1 VPAKGRF
8 LRAEEPEKTASE
20 GANPGLRRV
29 GETTKAVTSPKSRNG
44 ADDTFPKLLIELAR
58 TKGDKPAYREK
69 EYGIWQTY
77 TWRQVGEHV
86 GLLAAGL
93 LDLGFKRDD
102 RLIVIGD
109 NRPRLYWSM
118 CAAQS
123 LGGVP
128 VPVYQDSVAAEL
140 AYVVEHAGARFAIA
154 ENQEQVDKLR
164 EIQKTVPSLETI
176 IYDDPR
182 GMRHYTGLVSYA
194 ELQKRGAG
202 VLNTVPHAVATQTE
216 RGQGSDDAIMLYT
229 SGTTGRPKGAVLSYD
244 NLIWA
249 AKAGADYDQLKE
261 GDELLSYLPMAW
273 VGDHIFSYAQG
284 YVCGL
289 IVNCPES
296 AETVMTDLRE
306 IGPTYYFAPP
316 RVLENLITQVTIR
329 MEDAGAI
336 KRRLFRYFMA
346 HARRVGSGILDGKWV
361 TAKDRFVYAL
371 GDLLVYGPL
380 KNMLGMSRVRVAY
393 TAGEAVGPEIFNFYR
408 ALGVN
413 MKQLYGQTEASV
425 FVTIH
430 PNGEVFADT
439 VGKPVSE
446 VELRIADNGEV
457 LYRSP
462 GVFKEYFKNPQA
474 TNDAKTAD
482 GWVHTGDAG
491 YLDDRGH
498 LRIIDRAADVG
509 KLTDGTLFA
518 PKFIENKLK
527 FFPHINEAVAF
538 GHGRDFVSAFI
549 NIDMT
554 AVGDWAERRNIAYAS
569 YQELAA
575 MPAVIELIQSEV
587 EQVNRDLAADP
598 RMAGAQIRRF
608 LVLQKALDADD
619 GELTRTNKVRRGFI
633 GERYKALVDAL
644 YDGSKNAHIKVEVTF
659 EDGRKGTIEGDVEI
673 RDVSEQAPLRMAS

>member
-1 VPAKGRF
+1 MTTGPAD
-8 LRAEEPEKTASE
+8 TATD
-20 GANPGLRRV
+20 AR
-29 GETTKAVTSPKSRNG
+29 
-44 ADDTFPKLLIELAR
+44 DTFPKLLAMRAR
-58 TKGDKPAYREK
+58 TGPDRPAYREK

-77 TWRQVGEHV
+77 GWVNVAAEIR
-86 GLLAAGL
+86 LFAAGL
-93 LDLGFKRDD
+93 ADLGFRRGD
-102 RLIVIGD
+102 RLIVVGD

-128 VPVYQDSVAAEL
+128 VPVYQDSVTDEL
-140 AYVVEHAGARFAIA
+140 AYVVEHAGARFALG
-154 ENQEQVDKLR
+154 ENQEQVDKLL
-164 EIQKTVPSLETI
+164 EIQKRVPSLQVVMYE
-176 IYDDPR
+176 DPR
-182 GMRHYTGLVSYA
+182 GLRHYEGLLSVEEVQARGTRRLEATPDLVTA
-194 ELQKRGAG
+194 E
-202 VLNTVPHAVATQTE
+202 VAKG
-216 RGQGSDDAIMLYT
+216 RGSDDAIMLYT

-249 AKAGADYDQLKE
+249 AEAGAAFDGLKE

-284 YVCGL
+284 YVVGL
-289 IVNCPES
+289 VVNCPES
-296 AETVMTDLRE
+296 AATVMTDLRE

-316 RVLENLITQVTIR
+316 RVLENLITQVMIR

-336 KRRLFRYFMA
+336 KRRLFQSLMA
-346 HARRVGSGILDGKWV
+346 LARRVGPALLDGRPV
-361 TAKDRFVYAL
+361 SPLDRLLYAI
-371 GDLLVYGPL
+371 GNLLIYGPL
-380 KNMLGMSRVRVAY
+380 KNTLGMSRVRVAY

-430 PNGEVFADT
+430 PNGEVFPDT
-439 VGKPVSE
+439 VGKPVSK
-446 VELRIADNGEV
+446 VELRIAESGEV

-462 GVFKEYFKNPQA
+462 GVFKEYFKNPEA
-474 TNDAKTAD
+474 TNDTKTAD

-491 YLDDRGH
+491 YLDERGH
-498 LRIIDRAADVG
+498 LRIIDRARDVG
-509 KLTDGTLFA
+509 KLNDGTLFA

-538 GHGRDFVSAFI
+538 GHGRDFVTVFV

-554 AVGDWAERRNIAYAS
+554 AVGDWAERRNLAYAS

-575 MPAVIELIQSEV
+575 RREVYDLVQGEIER
-587 EQVNRDLAADP
+587 VNRDLAADP

-608 LVLQKALDADD
+608 LILHKALDADD

-633 GERYKALVDAL
+633 GERYRALVDAL
-644 YDGSKNAHIKVEVTF
+644 YGSAKSAHIKVDVTF
-659 EDGRKGTIEGDVEI
+659 EDGRKGAIEGDVEI
-673 RDVSEQAPLRMAS
+673 RDLAPHPGTGAAAPLRKAS

>member
-1 VPAKGRF
+1 MTTGTEA
-8 LRAEEPEKTASE
+8 TAID
-20 GANPGLRRV
+20 RQ
-29 GETTKAVTSPKSRNG
+29 
-44 ADDTFPKLLIELAR
+44 DTFPKLLAGLAR
-58 TKGDKPAYREK
+58 TRAHLPAYREK

-77 TWRQVGEHV
+77 DWAHV
-86 GLLAAGL
+86 AAEVRLLAGGL
-93 LDLGFKRDD
+93 ADLGFRRGD
-102 RLIVIGD
+102 RLIVVGD
-109 NRPRLYWSM
+109 NRPKLYWSM

-128 VPVYQDSVAAEL
+128 VPVYQDSVADEL
-140 AYVVEHAGARFAIA
+140 AYVVEHAGARFALA
-154 ENQEQVDKLR
+154 ENQEQVDKLL
-164 EIQKTVPSLETI
+164 EIQKRVPSLETI
-176 IYDDPR
+176 LYVDRR
-182 GMRHYTGLVSYA
+182 GLRHYTDLESYA
-194 ELQKRGAG
+194 DVQARGAKLLAA
-202 VLNTVPHAVATQTE
+202 VPDTVSSEVAK
-216 RGQGSDDAIMLYT
+216 GSGDDDAIMLYT

-244 NLIWA
+244 NLVWA
-249 AKAGADYDQLKE
+249 AKAGAAFDGLKA

-284 YVCGL
+284 YVVGL
-289 IVNCPES
+289 VVNCPES
-296 AETVMTDLRE
+296 ASTVMTDLRE

-329 MEDAGAI
+329 MEDAGLL
-336 KRRLFRYFMA
+336 KRRLFQFFMGV
-346 HARRVGSGILDGKWV
+346 ARRVGPALV
-361 TAKDRFVYAL
+361 DRRPVSIGDRLLYAL
-371 GDLLVYGPL
+371 GNLLIYGPL
-380 KNMLGMSRVRVAY
+380 KNTLGMSRVRVAY

-430 PNGEVFADT
+430 PNGEVYPET
-439 VGKPVSE
+439 VGKPVSQ
-446 VELRIADNGEV
+446 VELRIAESGEV

-474 TNDAKTAD
+474 TNDAKTEE

-491 YLDDRGH
+491 YLDERGH
-498 LRIIDRAADVG
+498 LRIIDRASDVG

-518 PKFIENKLK
+518 PKFLENKLK
-527 FFPHINEAVAF
+527 FFAHINEAVAF
-538 GHGRDFVSAFI
+538 GNGRDFVAVFV

-554 AVGDWAERRNIAYAS
+554 AVGDWAERRQIAYAS

-575 MPAVIELIQSEV
+575 RPEVYDLIQSEI

-608 LVLQKALDADD
+608 LILHKALEADD

-633 GERYKALVDAL
+633 AERYKALVDAL
-644 YDGSKNAHIKVEVTF
+644 YDGSRSAHIKVDVTF
-659 EDGRKGTIEGDVEI
+659 EDGRKGTLEGDVAV
-673 RDVSEQAPLRMAS
+673 RDVSPHTALRKAS

>member
-1 VPAKGRF
+1 MT
-8 LRAEEPEKTASE
+8 TARSDA
-20 GANPGLRRV
+20 G
-29 GETTKAVTSPKSRNG
+29 S
-44 ADDTFPKLLIELAR
+44 DTFPKLLAGLAKTR
-58 TKGDKPAYREK
+58 PRAPAYREK
-69 EYGIWQTY
+69 QYGIWQTY
-77 TWRQVGEHV
+77 DWAHVADQVNR
-86 GLLAAGL
+86 LAAGL
-93 LDLGFKRDD
+93 ADLGFGRGD

-109 NRPRLYWSM
+109 NRPRLYWAM
-118 CAAQS
+118 AAVQS

-128 VPVYQDSVAAEL
+128 VPVYQDSVTEEL
-140 AYVVEHAGARFAIA
+140 AYVVDHAGARYAVA
-154 ENQEQVDKLR
+154 ENQEQIDKLL
-164 EIQKTVPSLETI
+164 EIQRSVPSLATL
-176 IYDDPR
+176 IYEDPR
-182 GMRHYTGLVSYA
+182 GLRHYQGLLSYD
-194 ELQKRGAG
+194 EVQQRGA
-202 VLNTVPHAVATQTE
+202 PAAVAAE
-216 RGQGSDDAIMLYT
+216 VAKGRGGDDAIMLYT

-249 AKAGADYDQLKE
+249 ARAGAEFDGLKA

-273 VGDHIFSYAQG
+273 VGDHLFSYAQG
-284 YVCGL
+284 YVLGL
-289 IVNCPES
+289 VVNCPES
-296 AETVMTDLRE
+296 AATVMTDLRE

-329 MEDAGAI
+329 MEDAGLI
-336 KRRLFRYFMA
+336 KRKLFQHFMA
-346 HARRVGSGILDGKWV
+346 LARRVGPALIDGRPV
-361 TAKDRFVYAL
+361 GAIDNLLYRL
-371 GDLLVYGPL
+371 GNLLVYGPL
-380 KNMLGMSRVRVAY
+380 KNTLGMSRVRVAY
-393 TAGEAVGPEIFNFYR
+393 TAGEAVGPEIFNFFR

-430 PNGEVFADT
+430 PNGEVYSDT

-446 VELRIADNGEV
+446 VELRIAESGEV

-474 TNDAKTAD
+474 TNDTKTAD

-498 LRIIDRAADVG
+498 LRIIDRAKDVG
-509 KLTDGTLFA
+509 KLNDGTLFA

-538 GHGRDFVSAFI
+538 GHGRDFVAVFV

-575 MPAVIELIQSEV
+575 HPDVYALIQGEI

-598 RMAGAQIRRF
+598 RMAGAQVRRF
-608 LVLQKALDADD
+608 LILHKALEADD

-633 GERYKALVDAL
+633 GERYRVLVDAL
-644 YDGSKNAHIKVEVTF
+644 YSSSNEVHIKVDMTF
-659 EDGRKGTIEGDVEI
+659 EDGRKGAIEGDIAI
-673 RDVSEQAPLRMAS
+673 RDLAPQHAVPFKKAS

>member
-1 VPAKGRF
+1 M
-8 LRAEEPEKTASE
+8 TT
-20 GANPGLRRV
+20 GATGSATDAR
-29 GETTKAVTSPKSRNG
+29 
-44 ADDTFPKLLIELAR
+44 DTFPKLLAERAR
-58 TKGDKPAYREK
+58 TSPRRPAYREK
-69 EYGIWQTY
+69 EHGIWQTY
-77 TWRQVGEHV
+77 DWADVAAEVGR
-86 GLLAAGL
+86 LAAGL
-93 LDLGFKRDD
+93 ADLGFKRGD

-123 LGGVP
+123 LGGIP

-140 AYVVEHAGARFAIA
+140 AYVVEHAGARFALA
-154 ENQEQVDKLR
+154 ENQEQVDKLLEVR
-164 EIQKTVPSLETI
+164 RKVPSLATV

-182 GMRHYTGLVSYA
+182 GLRHYDGLLSFAEVQGLGDKALAATPDVVSA
-194 ELQKRGAG
+194 E
-202 VLNTVPHAVATQTE
+202 VAKG
-216 RGQGSDDAIMLYT
+216 RGSDDAIMLYT

-244 NLIWA
+244 NLVWA
-249 AKAGADYDQLKE
+249 ARAGAEFDGLKE

-284 YVCGL
+284 YVVGL
-289 IVNCPES
+289 VVNCPES
-296 AETVMTDLRE
+296 AATVMTDLRE

-329 MEDAGAI
+329 MEDAGLL
-336 KRRLFRYFMA
+336 KRRLFQAFMA
-346 HARRVGSGILDGKWV
+346 LARRVGPALLDKRPV
-361 TAKDRFVYAL
+361 AALDRLLYAL
-371 GDLLVYGPL
+371 GGVLVYGPL
-380 KNMLGMSRVRVAY
+380 KNTLGMSRVRVAY

-430 PNGEVFADT
+430 PNGEVFSDT
-439 VGKPVSE
+439 VGKPVSN
-446 VELRIADNGEV
+446 VELRIAESGEV

-462 GVFKEYFKNPQA
+462 GVFKEYFKNPEA
-474 TNDAKTAD
+474 TNDTKTAD

-491 YLDDRGH
+491 YLDERGH
-498 LRIIDRAADVG
+498 LRIIDRAKDVG
-509 KLTDGTLFA
+509 KLNDGTLFA

-538 GHGRDFVSAFI
+538 GHGRDYVAVFV
-549 NIDMT
+549 NIDMA

-569 YQELAA
+569 YQELARA
-575 MPAVIELIQSEV
+575 KAVYDLVQSEI
-587 EQVNRDLAADP
+587 ERVNRDLAADP

-608 LVLQKALDADD
+608 LILHKALEADD

-633 GERYKALVDAL
+633 GERYKTLVDAL
-644 YDGSKNAHIKVEVTF
+644 YSGAKDVHIKV
-659 EDGRKGTIEGDVEI
+659 D
-673 RDVSEQAPLRMAS
+673 

>member
-1 VPAKGRF
+1 MTTAVPRT
-8 LRAEEPEKTASE
+8 AEH
-20 GANPGLRRV
+20 
-29 GETTKAVTSPKSRNG
+29 
-44 ADDTFPKLLIELAR
+44 DTFPKLLVELAR
-58 TKGDKPAYREK
+58 KRADMPAYREK

-93 LDLGFKRDD
+93 IDLGFKRGD
-102 RLIVIGD
+102 RLIVVGD
-109 NRPRLYWSM
+109 NRPRLYWAM

-128 VPVYQDSVAAEL
+128 VPVYQDSVASEL

-154 ENQEQVDKLR
+154 ENQEQVDKLL
-164 EIQKTVPSLETI
+164 EIQKTVPGLERI

-182 GMRHYTGLVSYA
+182 GMRHYEGLLSYA
-194 ELQKRGAG
+194 EVQKRGAG
-202 VLNTVPHAVATQTE
+202 ILNTVPHAVGTE
-216 RGQGSDDAIMLYT
+216 TEKGRGSDDAIMLYT
-229 SGTTGRPKGAVLSYD
+229 SGTTGRPKGAVLSYG

-249 AKAGADYDQLKE
+249 AKAGAQFDGLRE

-289 IVNCPES
+289 VVNCPES
-296 AETVMTDLRE
+296 AATVMTDLRE

-329 MEDAGAI
+329 MQDAGFI
-336 KRRLFRYFMA
+336 KRRLFRSFMA
-346 HARRVGSGILDGKWV
+346 HARRVGSAILDGRSV
-361 TAKDRFVYAL
+361 GLADRLLYAL

-380 KNMLGMSRVRVAY
+380 KNTLGMSRVRIAY

-430 PNGEVFADT
+430 PNGEVFSDT
-439 VGKPVSE
+439 VGKPVNQ
-446 VELRIADNGEV
+446 VELKIADSGEV

-474 TNDAKTAD
+474 TNDTKTAD

-498 LRIIDRAADVG
+498 LRIIDRANDVG
-509 KLTDGTLFA
+509 RLKNGTLFA

-538 GHGRDFVSAFI
+538 GHGRDFVSAFV

-569 YQELAA
+569 YQELAS
-575 MPAVIELIQSEV
+575 MPAVHKLIASEIDS
-587 EQVNRDLAADP
+587 VNRDLLADP
-598 RMAGAQIRRF
+598 KMAGAQIRRF

-633 GERYKALVDAL
+633 GERYKPLVDAL
-644 YDGSKNAHIKVEVTF
+644 YDGSKTAHIKVDVTF
-659 EDGRKGTIEGDVEI
+659 EDGRKGTIEGDVSI
-673 RDVSEQAPLRMAS
+673 HDVAPQSASMAALKMAS

>member
-1 VPAKGRF
+1 M
-8 LRAEEPEKTASE
+8 TT
-20 GANPGLRRV
+20 GA
-29 GETTKAVTSPKSRNG
+29 
-44 ADDTFPKLLIELAR
+44 ADTGTDARDTFPKLLAERAR
-58 TKGDKPAYREK
+58 SRPDRPAYREK

-77 TWRQVGEHV
+77 DWTHVAGQVR
-86 GLLAAGL
+86 LLAAGL
-93 LDLGFKRDD
+93 ADLGFRRGD
-102 RLIVIGD
+102 RLIVVGD

-128 VPVYQDSVAAEL
+128 VPVYQDSVADEL
-140 AYVVEHAGARFAIA
+140 AYVVEHAGARFALA
-154 ENQEQVDKLR
+154 ENQEQVDKLL
-164 EIQKTVPSLETI
+164 EIQKKVPSLGI
-176 IYDDPR
+176 VIYDDPR
-182 GMRHYTGLVSYA
+182 GLRHYENLVSYDA
-194 ELQKRGAG
+194 VQERGAQLLLATPDL
-202 VLNTVPHAVATQTE
+202 VSAEVA

-244 NLIWA
+244 NLVWA
-249 AKAGADYDQLKE
+249 ARAGAEFDGLKE

-284 YVCGL
+284 YVVGL
-289 IVNCPES
+289 VVNCPES
-296 AETVMTDLRE
+296 AATVMTDLRE

-329 MEDAGAI
+329 MEDAGFV
-336 KRRLFRYFMA
+336 KRRMFQSFMA
-346 HARRVGSGILDGKWV
+346 IARKVGPALLDGRPV
-361 TAKDRFVYAL
+361 AAIDRLLYAL
-371 GDLLVYGPL
+371 GNLLVYGPL
-380 KNMLGMSRVRVAY
+380 KNTLGMSRVRVAY

-430 PNGEVFADT
+430 PDGEVFSDT
-439 VGKPVSE
+439 VGKPVSK
-446 VELRIADNGEV
+446 VELRIAESGEV

-462 GVFKEYFKNPQA
+462 GVFKEYFKNPEA
-474 TNDAKTAD
+474 TNDTKTAD

-491 YLDDRGH
+491 YLDERGH
-498 LRIIDRAADVG
+498 LRIIDRARDVG
-509 KLTDGTLFA
+509 KLNDGTLFA

-538 GHGRDFVSAFI
+538 GHGRDYVAAFV

-569 YQELAA
+569 YQELAGHSQVYDLVEA
-575 MPAVIELIQSEV
+575 EIER
-587 EQVNRDLAADP
+587 VNRDLAADP

-608 LVLQKALDADD
+608 LILPKALEADD
-619 GELTRTNKVRRGFI
+619 GELTRTNKVRRSFI
-633 GERYKALVDAL
+633 GERYTSLIDAL
-644 YDGSKNAHIKVEVTF
+644 YDGSRSTHMKVDVTF
-659 EDGRKGTIEGDVEI
+659 EDGRKGAIEGDVEI
-673 RDVSEQAPLRMAS
+673 RDLAPHPASVPARPLRKAS

>member
-1 VPAKGRF
+1 M
-8 LRAEEPEKTASE
+8 T
-20 GANPGLRRV
+20 
-29 GETTKAVTSPKSRNG
+29 
-44 ADDTFPKLLIELAR
+44 TFPKLLAELAR
-58 TKGDKPAYREK
+58 SRADKPAYREK

-77 TWRQVGEHV
+77 DWAHV
-86 GLLAAGL
+86 AREVERLAAGL
-93 LDLGFKRDD
+93 ADIGFVRGD
-102 RLIVIGD
+102 RLIVVGD

-128 VPVYQDSVAAEL
+128 VPVYQDSVAEEL

-154 ENQEQVDKLR
+154 ENQEQVDKLL
-164 EIQKTVPSLETI
+164 EIQKKVPSLQTI

-182 GMRHYTGLVSYA
+182 GMRHYAGLRSYGEVQA
-194 ELQKRGAG
+194 LGDARLKAKPDLVIREVEVGR
-202 VLNTVPHAVATQTE
+202 
-216 RGQGSDDAIMLYT
+216 GSDDAIMLYT

-244 NLIWA
+244 NLVWA
-249 AKAGADYDQLKE
+249 AKAGAEFDHLKA

-273 VGDHIFSYAQG
+273 VGDHLFSYAQG
-284 YVCGL
+284 YVVGL
-289 IVNCPES
+289 VVNCPES
-296 AETVMTDLRE
+296 ASTVMTDLRE

-316 RVLENLITQVTIR
+316 RVLENLITQVMIR
-329 MEDAGAI
+329 MEDAGLI
-336 KRRLFRYFMA
+336 KRRLFLYFMA
-346 HARRVGSGILDGKWV
+346 LARKVGPALLDGRRVSL
-361 TAKDRFVYAL
+361 ADRLLYRL
-371 GDLLVYGPL
+371 GTLLVYGPL
-380 KNMLGMSRVRVAY
+380 KNTLGMSRVRVAY

-408 ALGVN
+408 SLGVN

-430 PNGEVFADT
+430 PNGEVYSDT
-439 VGKPVSE
+439 VGKPVSR
-446 VELRIADNGEV
+446 VELKIADSGEV

-474 TNDAKTAD
+474 TNDTKTAD

-491 YLDDRGH
+491 YLDERGH
-498 LRIIDRAADVG
+498 LRIIDRAKDVG
-509 KLTDGTLFA
+509 KLNDGTLFA

-538 GHGRDFVSAFI
+538 GDGRDFVSAFV

-575 MPAVIELIQSEV
+575 HPQVYDLIQGEID
-587 EQVNRDLAADP
+587 QVNRDLAADP

-608 LVLQKALDADD
+608 LILHKALDADD
-619 GELTRTNKVRRGFI
+619 GELTRTNTVRRGFI
-633 GERYKALVDAL
+633 GERYKVLVDAL
-644 YDGSKNAHIKVEVTF
+644 YGGARDVHIKVDVTF
-659 EDGRKGTIEGDVEI
+659 EDGRKGTIEGDIEI
-673 RDVSEQAPLRMAS
+673 RDTEPQHAPQLRKAS

>member
-1 VPAKGRF
+1 MTGPAD
-8 LRAEEPEKTASE
+8 TATD
-20 GANPGLRRV
+20 AR
-29 GETTKAVTSPKSRNG
+29 
-44 ADDTFPKLLIELAR
+44 DTFPKLLAMRAR
-58 TKGDKPAYREK
+58 TGPDRPAYREK

-77 TWRQVGEHV
+77 GWAKVAAEIRQF
-86 GLLAAGL
+86 AAGL
-93 LDLGFKRDD
+93 ADLGFRRGD
-102 RLIVIGD
+102 RLIVMGD

-128 VPVYQDSVAAEL
+128 VPVYQDSVTDEL
-140 AYVVEHAGARFAIA
+140 AYVVEHAGARFALG
-154 ENQEQVDKLR
+154 ENQEQVDKLL
-164 EIQKTVPSLETI
+164 EIQKRVPTLEVV
-176 IYDDPR
+176 IYEDPR
-182 GMRHYTGLVSYA
+182 GLRHYEGLLSVEEVQA
-194 ELQKRGAG
+194 RGAKR
-202 VLNTVPHAVATQTE
+202 LAATPDLVADE
-216 RGQGSDDAIMLYT
+216 VAKGRGSDDAIMLYT

-249 AKAGADYDQLKE
+249 AEAGAVFDGLKE

-284 YVCGL
+284 YVVGL
-289 IVNCPES
+289 VVNCPES
-296 AETVMTDLRE
+296 ASTVMTDLRE

-316 RVLENLITQVTIR
+316 RVLENLITQVMIR

-336 KRRLFRYFMA
+336 KRQLFQSFMA
-346 HARRVGSGILDGKWV
+346 LARKVGPALLDGRPV
-361 TAKDRFVYAL
+361 SPFDRLLYAM
-371 GDLLVYGPL
+371 GNLLIYGPL
-380 KNMLGMSRVRVAY
+380 KNTLGMSRVRVAY

-430 PNGEVFADT
+430 PNGEVFPDT
-439 VGKPVSE
+439 VGKPVSK
-446 VELRIADNGEV
+446 VELRIAESGEV

-474 TNDAKTAD
+474 TNDTKTAD

-491 YLDDRGH
+491 YLDERGH
-498 LRIIDRAADVG
+498 LRIIDRAKDVG
-509 KLTDGTLFA
+509 KLNDGTLFA

-538 GHGRDFVSAFI
+538 GDGRDFVTVFV

-554 AVGDWAERRNIAYAS
+554 AVGDWAERRNLAYAS

-575 MPAVIELIQSEV
+575 RREVYDLVQGEIER
-587 EQVNRDLAADP
+587 VNRDLAADP

-608 LVLQKALDADD
+608 LILHKALDADD

-633 GERYKALVDAL
+633 GERYKPLVDAL
-644 YDGSKNAHIKVEVTF
+644 YGNGKSAHIKVDVTF
-659 EDGRKGTIEGDVEI
+659 EDGRKGAIEGDVEI
-673 RDVSEQAPLRMAS
+673 RDLAPHPGTGAAAPLRKAS

>member
-1 VPAKGRF
+1 MTGPAQ
-8 LRAEEPEKTASE
+8 TATD
-20 GANPGLRRV
+20 AR
-29 GETTKAVTSPKSRNG
+29 
-44 ADDTFPKLLIELAR
+44 DTFPKLLAERAR
-58 TKGDKPAYREK
+58 SRPDRPAYREK

-77 TWRQVGEHV
+77 RWGEVAAQVS
-86 GLLAAGL
+86 LLAAGL
-93 LDLGFKRDD
+93 ADLGFRRGD
-102 RLIVIGD
+102 RLIVVGD
-109 NRPRLYWSM
+109 NRPLLYWSM

-128 VPVYQDSVAAEL
+128 VPVYQDSVADEL
-140 AYVVEHAGARFAIA
+140 AYVVEHAGARFALA
-154 ENQEQVDKLR
+154 EDQEQVDKLL
-164 EIQKTVPSLETI
+164 EIQKKVPALEVVM
-176 IYDDPR
+176 YQDPR
-182 GMRHYTGLVSYA
+182 GLRHYQGLLSAEALQARGAKRLQAEPDLVSA
-194 ELQKRGAG
+194 E
-202 VLNTVPHAVATQTE
+202 VA
-216 RGQGSDDAIMLYT
+216 RSRGSDDAIMLYT

-249 AKAGADYDQLKE
+249 AKAGAAFDGLKE

-273 VGDHIFSYAQG
+273 VGDHIFSYAQC
-284 YVCGL
+284 YVVGL
-289 IVNCPES
+289 VVNCPES
-296 AETVMTDLRE
+296 AATVMTDLRE

-329 MEDAGAI
+329 MEDAGFI
-336 KRRLFRYFMA
+336 KRRLFHSFMA
-346 HARRVGSGILDGKWV
+346 LARKVGPARLDGRAV
-361 TAKDRFVYAL
+361 SLLDR
-371 GDLLVYGPL
+371 LLYGVGNLLIYGPL
-380 KNMLGMSRVRVAY
+380 KNTLGMSRVRVAY

-430 PNGEVFADT
+430 PNGEVFPDT
-439 VGKPVSE
+439 VGKPVAN
-446 VELRIADNGEV
+446 VELRIADSGEV

-474 TNDAKTAD
+474 TGDTKTAD

-491 YLDDRGH
+491 YLDERGH
-498 LRIIDRAADVG
+498 LRIVDRAQDVG
-509 KLTDGTLFA
+509 KLNDGTLFA

-538 GHGRDFVSAFI
+538 GHGRDFVAVFV

-554 AVGDWAERRNIAYAS
+554 AVGDWAERRNLAYAS

-575 MPAVIELIQSEV
+575 RQEVHDLVQGEIER
-587 EQVNRDLAADP
+587 VNRDLAADP

-608 LVLQKALDADD
+608 LILHKALDADD

-633 GERYKALVDAL
+633 AERYKPLVDAL
-644 YDGSKNAHIKVEVTF
+644 YDGSKRAHIKVDVTF
-659 EDGRKGTIEGDVEI
+659 EDGRKGSIEGDVDI
-673 RDVSEQAPLRMAS
+673 RDLAPHPGAGRALPLRKAS

>member
-1 VPAKGRF
+1 MRTAMTS
-8 LRAEEPEKTASE
+8 KTSQ
-20 GANPGLRRV
+20 
-29 GETTKAVTSPKSRNG
+29 NG
-44 ADDTFPKLLIELAR
+44 SDRDTFPKLLSELRR
-58 TKGDKPAYREK
+58 TRGDRPAYREK
-69 EYGIWQTY
+69 EYGIWQTH
-77 TWRQVGEHV
+77 TWSKVGEQV

-93 LDLGFKRDD
+93 ADLGFVRGD
-102 RLIVIGD
+102 RLIVVGD
-109 NRPRLYWSM
+109 NRPRLYWAM

-128 VPVYQDSVAAEL
+128 VPVYQDSVAVEL

-154 ENQEQVDKLR
+154 ENQEQVDKLL
-164 EIQKTVPSLETI
+164 EIQKTVPGLRTI
-176 IYDDPR
+176 VYDDPR
-182 GMRHYTGLVSYA
+182 GMRHYEGLLSYA
-194 ELQKRGAG
+194 EVQKRGAG
-202 VLNTVPHAVATQTE
+202 VLNTVPHAVASE
-216 RGQGSDDAIMLYT
+216 VAKGQGSDDAIMLYT
-229 SGTTGRPKGAVLSYD
+229 SGTTGRPKGEVLSYD

-249 AKAGADYDQLKE
+249 AKAGAEYDGLKA

-273 VGDHIFSYAQG
+273 VGDHLFSYAQG
-284 YVCGL
+284 YVLGL
-289 IVNCPES
+289 VVNCPES
-296 AETVMTDLRE
+296 AATVMTDLRE

-329 MEDAGAI
+329 MEDAGWL
-336 KRRLFRYFMA
+336 KRRLFQYFMT
-346 HARRVGSGILDGKWV
+346 HARRVGSALLDG
-361 TAKDRFVYAL
+361 AAMSLSDRLLYGL

-380 KNMLGMSRVRVAY
+380 KNTLGMSRVRVAY

-413 MKQLYGQTEASV
+413 MKQLYGQTESSV

-430 PNGEVFADT
+430 PNGEVYSET
-439 VGKPVSE
+439 VGKPVSQ
-446 VELRIADNGEV
+446 VELRIADSGEV

-462 GVFKEYFKNPQA
+462 GVFKEYFKNPEA
-474 TNDAKTAD
+474 TLKAKTAD

-491 YLDDRGH
+491 YLDERGH

-509 KLTDGTLFA
+509 KLNDGTLFA

-538 GHGRDFVSAFI
+538 GQGRDFVAVFV
-549 NIDMT
+549 NIDMV

-569 YQELAA
+569 YQELARHKD
-575 MPAVIELIQSEV
+575 VYGLIQSEI

-608 LVLQKALDADD
+608 LILHKALDADD

-633 GERYKALVDAL
+633 GERYKVLVDAL
-644 YDGSKNAHIKVEVTF
+644 YTRAAEIHIKVDVTF
-659 EDGRKGTIEGDVEI
+659 EDGRKGTIEGDIEI
-673 RDVSEQAPLRMAS
+673 RDVSPSGAPSVALKLAS